1 MNYKFL
7 QLKINYN
14 FEKNHKI
21 FFNPK
26 VHTHRIFWTGFNR
39 SFFDKNPFSKYKQ
52 NYII

>member
-26 VHTHRIFWTGFNR
+26 VHTHIGHSGLDLIVAFLIKILSPNTN
-39 SFFDKNPFSKYKQ
+39 KTT
-52 NYII
+52 